1 MKEGGEAATVRLEN
15 PPWDGRTWRR
25 STVTLVP
32 EGGNVTCTSEACVQ
46 AGSPGEGG
54 APLALA
60 ASAVNSDGRAHRCSC
75 VGGSQAPAQ
84 PVWKTPPSCQSPGA
98 GVRDTLYPGSW
109 GGEGWGGERAGIGS
123 RIHLLHPQ
131 L

>member
-1 MKEGGEAATVRLEN
+1 MKEEREATTVRLEN
-15 PPWDGRTWRR
+15 PPWDGRTWGR

-60 ASAVNSDGRAHRCSC
+60 ASAVNSDGKGPQMFLHR
-75 VGGSQAPAQ
+75 
-84 PVWKTPPSCQSPGA
+84 WEPGPGPA
-98 GVRDTLYPGSW
+98 GVENTSFLPEPW
-109 GGEGWGGERAGIGS
+109 GRG
-123 RIHLLHPQ
+123 
-131 L
+131 